1 MSNQSKMPP
10 CILSAWE
17 LHEREL
23 HHWLLRQLSNQ
34 EDAADALHD
43 IFLKAV
49 SKGITFCDIDNPRAW
64 LFQVAR
70 NYLADVYRKTRTFAE
85 LTDIPRS
92 EFTHENKTENAAVDA
107 LTQCLPRLLTELV
120 SEDSN
125 IIRCCD
131 IDGMSLQQYA
141 DENKLTLPATKSRI
155 QRARKRLREQMI
167 QKCQVKM
174 DEQGSV
180 CCFIPRSSCCEQ

>member
-1 MSNQSKMPP
+1 MSNQSNMPP
-10 CILSAWE
+10 CILSAWK
-17 LHEREL
+17 LHESEL
-23 HHWLLRQLSNQ
+23 HHWLLRQLGNQ
-34 EDAADALHD
+34 DDAADALHD

-49 SKGITFCDIDNPRAW
+49 SKGIVFCEIDNPRAW

-70 NYLADVYRKTRTFAE
+70 NYLVDTYRKTRTFTE
-85 LTDIPRS
+85 LADISGS
-92 EFTHENKTENAAVDA
+92 EFTHENKTENATVDE

-120 SEDSN
+120 FEDSN

-131 IDGMSLQQYA
+131 IEGMSLQQYA

-155 QRARKRLREQMI
+155 QRARKRLRDQMI

-174 DEQGSV
+174 DEQGTV
-180 CCFIPRSSCCEQ
+180 CCFIPRSSCCE